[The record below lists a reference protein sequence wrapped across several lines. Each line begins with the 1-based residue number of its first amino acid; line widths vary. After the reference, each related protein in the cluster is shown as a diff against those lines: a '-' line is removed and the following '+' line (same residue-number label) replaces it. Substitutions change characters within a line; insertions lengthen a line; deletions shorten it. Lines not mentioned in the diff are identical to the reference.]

1 MIDTIRSTARLRWAA
16 GLAAGALVLGAG
28 AASASAASATEVSA
42 SPVADALATGLVAT
56 TNTDEETLADKP
68 YMGWS
73 SYSMQVYAGNGQAW
87 ISADQIIAQSDAMH
101 EKLQSHGYEYINIDA
116 GWNGSN
122 DEYGRPIPN
131 ETLYPN
137 GLQAVIDHVHGN
149 GQKIGLYFIPGI
161 SESVYEAAYPVYGAP
176 ECTTADVVKRPLQ
189 QADYWGIGHRIDFST
204 PCGQAYIDSI
214 ADMLG
219 EWGIDFVKFD
229 SVTPGS
235 GVGDLSLDA
244 RDDVAAWSQALK
256 RNNIWF
262 ELSWALDIRYA
273 DYWKEH
279 ADGWRIDWDV
289 ECYCE
294 NEALTTWDNIARLF
308 PKAAEWWRHAGPN
321 SGWND
326 FDSLNVGNG
335 KMDGLTKDE
344 RRTAATFWAVSS
356 VPMYLGNDMTNLD
369 DYGLELLTNDEVI
382 AVNQAGRPAHPV
394 STGSSRQTW
403 FSTNPDGS
411 VTVAVFNLG
420 RTDADITV
428 SLADL
433 GVEGEVKVRD
443 LWKKKNLGK
452 ATGEFVATDVPVH
465 GTRLFTFTPAK
476 SSTLTLNDDDAR
488 LTYEGAWTRN
498 GGAEVPARAQAL
510 TVSSFDSSQGGTAP
524 EAGPSNV
531 RTINNNDP
539 GIVYSGTWSQSG
551 GRGMGDYQD
560 DVHYSEANGSAFEYS
575 FVGTGIDWFTET
587 HSSQGEAEIYLDGVL
602 VDTVD
607 TFQADGRG
615 VQQQVYSVRD
625 LPNGSH
631 TLRVVKKSGQFMLND
646 RLDIV
651 QEGVIDVDHLAFDRA
666 APADAVVTLLR
677 DPSELQSISRDGT
690 TLVDGTDY
698 TIADDE
704 ITFAS
709 GFLAAL
715 PDGDSGLELRFRG
728 DFRDD
733 VHATADDGAAVSFTF
748 SGKSLTLIGATGPDQ
763 GTAEIYLDGNLV
775 DTVDLHSDARLTQQV
790 LFTLDGV
797 KKGEHTIK
805 VVKTSGDLLR
815 FDSVSYVTR

>member
-1 MIDTIRSTARLRWAA
+1 MIDTTHATTRWRGVAAFAAVALALGSGTAAA
-16 GLAAGALVLGAG
+16 NAATPAEASATG
-28 AASASAASATEVSA
+28 AAST
-42 SPVADALATGLVAT
+42 LVAS
-56 TNTDEETLADKP
+56 TNTDEEPLGSRP

-73 SYSMQVYAGNGQAW
+73 SYSMQVYAGNGQSW
-87 ISADQIIAQSDAMH
+87 ITADRIISQSDAMH
-101 EKLQSHGYEYINIDA
+101 EKLQDAGYEYINIDA
-116 GWNGSN
+116 GWNGGV
-122 DEYGRPIPN
+122 DDYGRPVPST
-131 ETLYPN
+131 TLYPN

-161 SESVYEAAYPVYGAP
+161 SAEVYEAELPIFGAP
-176 ECTTADVVKRPLQ
+176 ECTTGDVVKRPLQ

-244 RDDVAAWSQALK
+244 RDDVAAWSQALE

-279 ADGWRIDWDV
+279 ANGWRIDWDV

-308 PKAAEWWRHAGPN
+308 PKAAEWWRHAGPA

-344 RRTAATFWAVSS
+344 RRTAATFWAVSAA
-356 VPMYLGNDMTNLD
+356 PMYVGNDLTNLD
-369 DYGLELLTNDEVI
+369 DYGLELLTNKEVI

-394 STGSSRQTW
+394 STATSRQTW

-433 GVEGEVKVRD
+433 GIAGEVKVRD
-443 LWKKKNLGK
+443 LWTKKNLGK
-452 ATGEFVATDVPVH
+452 TTGEFVATDVPLH

-476 SSTLTLNDDDAR
+476 KSTITLNDDDAR
-488 LTYEGAWTRN
+488 LGYEGAWTRN

-510 TVSSFDSSQGGTAP
+510 TVSSFDSSQGGQAP

-560 DVHYSEANGSAFEYS
+560 DVHYAEANGSAFEYS
-575 FVGTGIDWFTET
+575 FVGTGIDWFTEK
-587 HSSQGEAEIYLDGVL
+587 HASQGEAEIYLDGVL
-602 VDTVD
+602 VETVD

-615 VQQQVYSVRD
+615 VQQKVYSVRD

-631 TLRVVKKSGQFMLND
+631 TLRVVKKSGQFLLSD
-646 RLDIV
+646 RIDIV

-666 APADAVVTLLR
+666 QPEDAVVTLLR
-677 DPSELQSISRDGT
+677 DPSELLGIYRDGAG
-690 TLVDGTDY
+690 LVSGVDY
-698 TIADDE
+698 TIEGDE
-704 ITFAS
+704 LTFPTALLAS
-709 GFLAAL
+709 L
-715 PDGDSGLELRFRG
+715 PDGDSALELRFRG

-733 VHATADDGAAVSFTF
+733 VHATADDGAAVSMTF
-748 SGKSLTLIGATGPDQ
+748 SGSSVTVTGAIGPDQ
-763 GTAEIYLDGNLV
+763 GTAEIYLDGQLV
-775 DTVDLHSDARLTQQV
+775 ETVDLHGDVRLTQQE
-790 LFTLDGV
+790 LFTRADL

-805 VVKTSGDLLR
+805 IVKTSGDLLR
-815 FDSVSYVTR
+815 IDALSYVTR